1 MFNFRIILCADGTQ
15 IIDETLKTSL
25 NSLTPLQQM
34 EYEEVDSIL
43 FGIKRNEK
51 KENKAHEC
59 FKKLFKNWR

>member
-15 IIDETLKTSL
+15 IIDETLKTPL
-25 NSLTPLQQM
+25 NSLTPLQLV

-51 KENKAHEC
+51 KENKAREC